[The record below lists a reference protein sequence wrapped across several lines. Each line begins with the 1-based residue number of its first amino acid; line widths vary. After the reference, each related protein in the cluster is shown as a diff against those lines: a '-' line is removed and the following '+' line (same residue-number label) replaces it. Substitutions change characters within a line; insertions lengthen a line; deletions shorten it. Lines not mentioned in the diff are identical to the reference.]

1 VGLRL
6 RAVLVTTVVNVVHAV
21 QVLASILS
29 IRSAPLI
36 KISRAARVIHLMD
49 PEKAVVINLRS

>member
-1 VGLRL
+1 VELRL
-6 RAVLVTTVVNVVHAV
+6 RAVLATTVVSVVHAV

-36 KISRAARVIHLMD
+36 KISRAAKVIHSMVL
-49 PEKAVVINLRS
+49 EKAVVINLRS